1 LVFGLHGGG
10 GVPKETNDQQ
20 FSNHK
25 NFYGKYL
32 PEGTVW
38 VAPRSVEDKPDMWRK
53 PYMEDFLYGLTQA
66 FTSLNLVDPNKVF
79 LTGYSAGGDGVYHMA
94 PRMADHYAA
103 AAMMAGH
110 PNNVD
115 LHNIRNLPFS
125 IQVGGK
131 DTPYNRNVLAQKE
144 IDIIDNYRDEYGGFE
159 QNSEVRPNKP
169 HWMDFGETEIF
180 PWFFQKE
187 RNPYPDFVLFNEHP
201 DRQKHMLYY
210 VKTEQDRNPK
220 HLAEV
225 EKNGNKFHITGDFP
239 VTIQVNRNMV
249 DFDSP
254 IEIWHNGEQT
264 FKTNPQVRQDVM
276 QKTLQE
282 RLDPYYIFDDEF
294 HSSPGAP
301 LNQGRSEKDLQ
312 MVTEPFDIKH
322 FYPDLEKQVGKE
334 SPMLEG
340 CGDMKSM
347 IGTAQKSGIPQRL
360 VRQVVAKQAGSSGC
374 EIF

>member
-220 HLAEV
+220 QLAEV

-276 QKTLQE
+276 QKN
-282 RLDPYYIFDDEF
+282 P
-294 HSSPGAP
+294 S
-301 LNQGRSEKDLQ
+301 
-312 MVTEPFDIKH
+312 
-322 FYPDLEKQVGKE
+322 GK
-334 SPMLEG
+334 
-340 CGDMKSM
+340 
-347 IGTAQKSGIPQRL
+347 T
-360 VRQVVAKQAGSSGC
+360 
-374 EIF
+374 